1 MTLQGRYSSLL
12 VAIAL
17 VAGLVIG
24 FAGSTVSYRYGLLRI
39 PGERPLQRMTRV
51 LKLTPAQRDQIRQVM
66 EDTRDKIHETRRA
79 FQHQRRRLFIEA
91 YLRVRALLTAEQQKT
106 FESQFVPPRIR
117 DEAEQMELRQG
128 GAPTPSPTP
137 GTAPARP

>member
-24 FAGSTVSYRYGLLRI
+24 FAGSTLSYRYGLLRI

-51 LKLTPAQRDQIRQVM
+51 LKLTPAQRDQIHLIM
-66 EDTRDKIHETRRA
+66 EDTRDRIHQTRLDFR
-79 FQHQRRRLFIEA
+79 HQRRRLFVEA
-91 YLRVRALLTAEQQKT
+91 YLRIRALLTPEQQKT
-106 FESQFVPPRIR
+106 FESQFVPPRIHE
-117 DEAEQMELRQG
+117 EAQQLELRQG

-137 GTAPARP
+137 STAPARP